1 MGEVYDIKYNFG
13 LPIMYVD
20 VDWEDIKI
28 RIRKGVNKYDD
39 KIS

>member
-1 MGEVYDIKYNFG
+1 MGEVYDIKYNFW